1 MTISGHMLLGAEE
14 VMGTSKQ
21 IYAINPATGEK
32 IEPAFGGGTQSDV
45 DLACEKAVRAFS
57 GFRNLTNEARAAFI
71 DSCADNIMALG
82 DELVE
87 RVMAESGLPQ
97 ARVVGERGRTV
108 GQLKL
113 FAELI
118 RKGDYQGARIDTAMP
133 DREPMPRQDHRMRYV
148 PLGPVAV
155 FGASNFPLAFSV
167 AGGDTAAAF
176 AAGCP
181 VIVKAHSSHPGTSEL
196 VGRALQKA
204 VADHGLDEG
213 VFSLVFGSGREVGA
227 ALVSHPV
234 IKAVGFTGSEGGGT
248 ALMKL
253 AAARPEPI
261 PVYAEMSSINP
272 VFLLPDALATRGAEI
287 GSSLVASMMMGA
299 GQFCTSPG
307 LIISMSGDGY
317 DDFVASARKAIS
329 EAAPQTMLSPTIHE
343 AYKKGVE
350 HLSSMSELSELAQG
364 QEAPGCQCRAA
375 LFEVSAKDFIA
386 NEDLREEVFGSCSLV
401 VRCETGEQLINV
413 LNSLRGQLTG
423 AIHAT
428 DAEDPELVQGLIEAL
443 ELKVGRIIWNGF
455 GTGVEVCH
463 AMVHGGPYPATA
475 DGRSTSVGTA
485 AIDRFMRPVCYQ
497 NMPNKYLPASVDE
510 DNSLGICRLVNGE
523 VVVS

>member
-14 VMGTSKQ
+14 VMGTSAQ
-21 IYAINPATGEK
+21 INAINPATGEK
-32 IEPAFGGGTQSDV
+32 MAPDFGGGTQADV
-45 DLACEKAVRAFS
+45 DKACDKAAKAFS
-57 GFRNLTNEARAAFI
+57 SFRRLSNEKRAAFI
-71 DSCADNIMALG
+71 DSCADNIMGLG

-87 RVMAESGLPQ
+87 RVMAETGLPQ
-97 ARVVGERGRTV
+97 PRVVGERGRTV

-113 FAELI
+113 FAQLI
-118 RKGDYQGARIDTAMP
+118 RDGNYLGARIDTAMP
-133 DREPMPRQDHRMRYV
+133 DREPLPRLDHRMQYI

-213 VFSLVFGSGREVGA
+213 VFSLVFGSGREVGS
-227 ALVSHPV
+227 ALVSHPA

-272 VFLLPDALATRGAEI
+272 VFLLPVALATRGAEI
-287 GSSLVASMMMGA
+287 GSNLVASMMMGA

-307 LIISMSGDGY
+307 LVIAMAGDGY
-317 DDFVASARKAIS
+317 DDFVASARDSIA

-343 AYKKGVE
+343 AYQKGVE
-350 HLSSMSELSELAQG
+350 HLSSMSQLSQLSQGKEAQ
-364 QEAPGCQCRAA
+364 GCQCRAA
-375 LFEVSAKDFIA
+375 LFEVSASDFIS

-401 VRCETGEQLINV
+401 VRCDNAEQMITV

-428 DAEDPELVQGLIEAL
+428 DAEDPELVDGLIEAL

-485 AIDRFMRPVCYQ
+485 AIDRYMRPVCYQ
-497 NMPNKYLPASVDE
+497 NMPNKYLPKSVDE
-510 DNSLGICRLVNGE
+510 ENSLGICRLVNGE
-523 VVVS
+523 VVTN

>member
-1 MTISGHMLLGAEE
+1 MTISGHMLLGAKE
-14 VMGTSKQ
+14 VMGTSTQ
-21 IYAINPATGEK
+21 IHAINPATGEK
-32 IEPAFGGGTQSDV
+32 MEPAFGGGTQADV
-45 DLACEKAVRAFS
+45 NEACEKAAKAFAS
-57 GFRNLTNEARAAFI
+57 FRKLDNEARAAFI
-71 DSCADNIMALG
+71 DSCADNIMELG

-87 RVMAESGLPQ
+87 RVMAESGLPE

-113 FAELI
+113 FAQLI
-118 RKGDYQGARIDTAMP
+118 RDGHYQGARIDTAMP
-133 DREPMPRQDHRMRYV
+133 DRKPMPRLDHRMRYI

-167 AGGDTAAAF
+167 AGGDTASAL

-213 VFSLVFGSGREVGA
+213 VFSLIFGSGREVGS
-227 ALVSHPV
+227 ALVSHPA

-272 VFLLPDALATRGAEI
+272 VFLLPDALATRGEEI
-287 GSSLVASMMMGA
+287 GTNLVASMMMGA

-307 LIISMSGDGY
+307 LIFGMAGEGY
-317 DDFVASARKAIS
+317 DNFVASARKAIS

-343 AYKKGVE
+343 AYEKGVE
-350 HLSSMSELSELAQG
+350 RLSSMSELSQISVG
-364 QEAPGCQCRAA
+364 QEADGCQCRAA
-375 LFEVSAKDFIA
+375 LFEVSAKDFVA
-386 NEDLREEVFGSCSLV
+386 NEELREEVFGSCSLV
-401 VRCETGEQLINV
+401 VRCETAEEL
-413 LNSLRGQLTG
+413 LSALDSLRGQLTG

-428 DAEDPELVQGLIEAL
+428 DSEDSGLVQDLIDAL

-485 AIDRFMRPVCYQ
+485 AIERYMRPVCYQ
-497 NMPNKYLPASVDE
+497 NMPGNYLPAALDDE
-510 DNSLGICRLVNGE
+510 NSQKICRLVDGE
-523 VVVS
+523 VVLD